1 MMRSKLVCLL
11 AIAMFSGA
19 SCRVALADAN
29 YGIGPRSPPDA
40 QDVAAAAAQREAEKA
55 VQDATQQARDANILT
70 KQPELDPGKSKPGDM
85 TALVLQI
92 QALTHEFAA
101 YDAIARQDKQSTP
114 QLNANG
120 GPGLPV
126 HCKTLDQQAE
136 LAAAAAAA
144 AGKTDAKT
152 PPIDPGANQCVAC
165 YTNAEMELNKSR
177 VAFERLRILAA
188 ETTKMVSL
196 GESVLTGA
204 GQTGGVITATM
215 AANKIRE
222 VDNAMAG
229 FNVAYSDKYDSLLS
243 GLKKRLDGFSVCEA
257 KYFNNP
263 DWYNRFGFIYYQ
275 FMADKYKR

>member
-1 MMRSKLVCLL
+1 M
-11 AIAMFSGA
+11 
-19 SCRVALADAN
+19 ALADDAD
-29 YGIGPRSPPDA
+29 YGIAPRSSQGGQDA
-40 QDVAAAAAQREAEKA
+40 DAKAQKEAEQA
-55 VQDATQQARDANILT
+55 VQDANQQAKDANILT
-70 KQPELDPGKSKPGDM
+70 KQPELDPTKASPGDL
-85 TALVLQI
+85 TALALQL
-92 QALTHEFAA
+92 QALKNQYQA
-101 YDAIARQDKQSTP
+101 YQAVAKQDQQSLP
-114 QLNANG
+114 QLDANG

-126 HCKTLDQQAE
+126 HCKSLDEQAE
-136 LAAAAAAA
+136 AQSK
-144 AGKTDAKT
+144 GKPAS
-152 PPIDPGANQCVAC
+152 IDPGAGQCVAC

-188 ETTKMVSL
+188 ETTKMVTL

-204 GQTGGVITATM
+204 GQTGGVITATA

-222 VDNAMAG
+222 VDAAMAG